1 MEEAL
6 ILPTPV
12 NPTSPTAATPVDPT
26 SVEVTSRMLS
36 AGGWAGEDGEFDVLD
51 PATGQVIARAPRASL
66 ADVDRA
72 IAAAAAAQPLWA
84 ARAPRERAQVLL
96 RAHRAMLDRTE
107 EIARLITAEN
117 GKTLADAR
125 AEVGYAAEFFR
136 WFAEEAVRIDGQLRH
151 APGGGH
157 RILVTHRPVG
167 VAYLA
172 TPWNFPAAM
181 ATRKIAPA
189 LAAGCAVVLKPAEDT
204 PLTALLLA
212 GLLGEAGADPGVV
225 NVVTT
230 DRPAE
235 VSEAVLADPR
245 VRKLSFTGSTPVGRL
260 LLGLA
265 ADRVVNCSMELG
277 GNDPFLV
284 CADADLD
291 AAVEGAM
298 AAKMRNGGQACT
310 AANRFL
316 VHGAVHDRFAAML
329 AERMGALRVGHGADA
344 GVGCGPVINTKAL
357 GRIDALVRA
366 AVERGARL
374 LCGGSRGPGPGCFY
388 PPTVL
393 AGVSV
398 ADPILAEELFGP
410 VAVVARV
417 RSDEEAVRLA
427 NATEYGL
434 VGYVYTGDV
443 GRGLRIAESLE
454 VGMVGVNRG
463 LVSDPAAPF
472 GGIKQSG
479 LGREGGYEGLAEYL
493 ETQYIAV
500 DW

>member
-1 MEEAL
+1 MTATDIPAESLLSA
-6 ILPTPV
+6 PT
-12 NPTSPTAATPVDPT
+12 
-26 SVEVTSRMLS
+26 RMLV
-36 AGGWAGEDGEFDVLD
+36 GGQWVGGEGGEFDVLD
-51 PATGQVIARAPRASL
+51 PAGGAVLARVPRAAASD
-66 ADVDRA
+66 AVRA
-72 IAAAAAAQPLWA
+72 VAAAAAAQPGWA
-84 ARAPRERAQVLL
+84 ARAPRERAEVLL
-96 RAHRAMLDRTE
+96 RAHRAMLDHAE
-107 EIARLITAEN
+107 HIALLITAEN

-136 WFAEEAVRIDGQLRH
+136 WFAEEAVRIDGQLRRS
-151 APGGGH
+151 PGGTH
-157 RILVTHRPVG
+157 RLLVTHRPVG

-189 LAAGCAVVLKPAEDT
+189 LAAGCTVVLKPAEDT
-204 PLTALLLA
+204 PLTALLVA
-212 GLLGEAGADPGVV
+212 RLLEDAGAGPGVV

-235 VSEAVLADPR
+235 VSDAVLADPR
-245 VRKLSFTGSTPVGRL
+245 VRKLSFTGSTPVGRAL
-260 LLGLA
+260 LRQA

-284 CADADLD
+284 CADADLA
-291 AAVEGAM
+291 AAVDGAM
-298 AAKMRNGGQACT
+298 VAKMRNGGQACT

-316 VHGAVHDRFAAML
+316 VHDAVHDEFAALL
-329 AERMGALRVGHGADA
+329 ADRMRGLTVGRGAEP
-344 GVGCGPVINTKAL
+344 GVDCGPLINRRAL
-357 GRIDALVRA
+357 ERIDALVRG

-374 LCGGSRGPGPGCFY
+374 LCGGVREDGPGCFY

-393 AGVSV
+393 ADVPTG
-398 ADPILAEELFGP
+398 DPVLAEEVFGP
-410 VAVVARV
+410 VAVLVRV

-434 VGYVYTGDV
+434 VGYVYAGDL
-443 GRGLRIAESLE
+443 GRALRLAESLE

-472 GGIKQSG
+472 GGMKQSG
-479 LGREGGYEGLAEYL
+479 LGREGGYEGIDEYL
-493 ETQYIAV
+493 EVQYVAV
-500 DW
+500 NW